1 MLVDKPLDWTSARV
15 INFLKKRLKVK
26 KAGHSGTLDP
36 RATGL
41 LIICT
46 GKKTKII
53 SGMIGMDKDYDGIIR
68 IGAVTKTYD
77 TESLEQDIR
86 NVSGVTDLMIEEA
99 SKKLTGEIMQIPPV
113 HSAIKQ
119 NGAPVYIR
127 ARRGENVVIEARKVF
142 VEKFYVNRISEKE
155 VSFKVT
161 CSKGTYIRSLAY
173 DFGSILGVGAYLKE
187 LRRTRIG
194 NYVLE
199 EYKDEIEGV
208 KVRVLDNLT
217 EVCISK

>member
-1 MLVDKPLDWTSARV
+1 
-15 INFLKKRLKVK
+15 
-26 KAGHSGTLDP
+26 
-36 RATGL
+36 
-41 LIICT
+41 
-46 GKKTKII
+46 
-53 SGMIGMDKDYDGIIR
+53 MIGMDKDYDGIIR